1 MNEAALRVLK
11 VKNEQH
17 WQARGRYA
25 TIYCLGIDS
34 IRPHRRYVPD
44 PNSGNIENA
53 KIRPVE
59 KNDGTQ
65 MDSDENFLL
74 VVRGFIAFEEYER
87 NLRVEGFIPP
97 GSKLHRVRPI
107 DKKIRSALL

>member
-11 VKNEQH
+11 AKNEQH

-44 PNSGNIENA
+44 PNSGNLENA

-65 MDSDENFLL
+65 MNSDENFLL
-74 VVRGFIAFEEYER
+74 VVSILTRLTSTSEIYEWKDSSR
-87 NLRVEGFIPP
+87 LA
-97 GSKLHRVRPI
+97 
-107 DKKIRSALL
+107 RSYIE